1 MYLKYLSKTISRL
14 YKNYNHVSK
23 CIIIVYLEI
32 TPQFYA
38 YISFRH
44 VYMLI
49 NGIVIISAGTSQSI
63 LWMGYMQTSLRS
75 SAHVQGHLKRIL

>member
-1 MYLKYLSKTISRL
+1 MYQILMYNNCLFRNTIL
-14 YKNYNHVSK
+14 LL
-23 CIIIVYLEI
+23 IV
-32 TPQFYA
+32 YA

-49 NGIVIISAGTSQSI
+49 DGIVNISAGTSQSI

-75 SAHVQGHLKRIL
+75 SAHVRGHLKRIL